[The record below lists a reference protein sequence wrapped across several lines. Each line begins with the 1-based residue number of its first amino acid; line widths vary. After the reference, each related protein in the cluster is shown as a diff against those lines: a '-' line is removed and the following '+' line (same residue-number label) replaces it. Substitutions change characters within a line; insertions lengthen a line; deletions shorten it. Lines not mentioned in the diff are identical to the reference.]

1 LDNFKWFLQVFPDR
15 LKKLIIN
22 SCPSAPKNKMD
33 GMAGKEKTSSSFQTK
48 IWCQKFSKKSAL
60 GMESSPS
67 EDISI

>member
-33 GMAGKEKTSSSFQTK
+33 GMAGKEKPPLHFK
-48 IWCQKFSKKSAL
+48 QKFGAKNSVKNHL
-60 GMESSPS
+60 
-67 EDISI
+67 